1 MARVRMITRTVK
13 GTFANVMCLDTLAA
27 KAVNGEYEISGVYPD
42 AEKLLK
48 ALKAEYETDTLK
60 LVHIV
65 SSFETEQLY
74 GMPENEFMLHAKKL
88 PPRGTS
94 SEDLTDE

>member
-13 GTFANVMCLDTLAA
+13 GTMANVMCLDTLAA
-27 KAVNGEYEISGVYPD
+27 KAVNGEFEISGVYQD
-42 AEKLLK
+42 NGKLLK
-48 ALKAEYETDTLK
+48 ALKAVYETDTLK

-74 GMPENEFMLHAKKL
+74 GMPENEFMMYAKKL

-94 SEDLTDE
+94 SDDLTEE

>member
-1 MARVRMITRTVK
+1 MARVRIITRTVK
-13 GTFANVMCLDTLAA
+13 GTVANVMCLDTMAA
-27 KAVNGEYEISGVYPD
+27 KAVNGEYEISGVYQD
-42 AEKLLK
+42 TEKLLK
-48 ALKAEYETDTLK
+48 ALKAVYETDTLK

-74 GMPENEFMLHAKKL
+74 GMPENEFMVHAKKL

-94 SEDLTDE
+94 SEYLTEE

>member
-13 GTFANVMCLDTLAA
+13 GTVANVMCLDTVAA
-27 KAVNGEYEISGVYPD
+27 KAVNADYEISGVYQD
-42 AEKLLK
+42 NGKLLK
-48 ALKAEYETDTLK
+48 ALQAVYNTDTLK

-65 SSFETEQLY
+65 SSSETEQLY

-94 SEDLTDE
+94 SEDLTEE

>member
-13 GTFANVMCLDTLAA
+13 GTKANVMCLDTLAA
-27 KAVNGEYEISGVYPD
+27 KAVNADYEISGVYQD
-42 AEKLLK
+42 NEKLLK
-48 ALKAEYETDTLK
+48 ALKAEYETETLK

-94 SEDLTDE
+94 SEDLTVD

>member
-13 GTFANVMCLDTLAA
+13 STVANVMCLDTLAA
-27 KAVNGEYEISGVYPD
+27 KAVNGEFEISGVYQD
-42 AEKLLK
+42 NGKLLK
-48 ALKAEYETDTLK
+48 ALQSVYETDTLK

-65 SSFETEQLY
+65 ASFEEEQLY
-74 GMPENEFMLHAKKL
+74 GMPENEFMMYAKKL

-94 SEDLTDE
+94 SDDLTEE